1 MKKIVHNI
9 QCKAHLRVQVGPFQG
24 PPGALEWRNA
34 GLQMGQNWSLGAP
47 KQVMLAPLGLD
58 ETNTVPKMGPR
69 GIQDK
74 FRGSQGHPMG
84 HLEALKGTPWGA

>member
-1 MKKIVHNI
+1 MKKIDHNI
-9 QCKAHLRVQVGPFQG
+9 QCKTHLRVQVGPLG

-34 GLQMGQNWSLGAP
+34 DLQMGQNWSLGAP
-47 KQVMLAPLGLD
+47 KQVMLAPLGPD

-84 HLEALKGTPWGA
+84 HLEALKRTPWGA